1 VITVARGLW
10 IAVLVVGIGGSAAAP
25 APASPPAS
33 APAPVSAPEHGRAP
47 ASVPPFRS
55 IRSYQEVALPVRLR
69 VPTQGIDT
77 ELERLGLAPDG
88 SIAAPSRWQV
98 AGWYAGGPRPGQQGP
113 AVIVGHVDSSSGPA
127 VFFRLAEVRPG
138 DAVYVDRQDGS
149 SARFR
154 VIGRQEVP
162 KDRFPADRVY
172 SPTLQASLLLMTC
185 GGIFDV
191 ATGHYRDNVIISTVP
206 G

>member
-1 VITVARGLW
+1 MITAARGLW
-10 IAVLVVGIGGSAAAP
+10 IAALVVGIGGSPASAVPVHAP
-25 APASPPAS
+25 APAGDLAPVRGTAPAS
-33 APAPVSAPEHGRAP
+33 A
-47 ASVPPFRS
+47 VPPFRS
-55 IRSYQEVALPVRLR
+55 IRTYPAIALPVRIR
-69 VPTQGIDT
+69 VPEQGIDSG
-77 ELERLGLAPDG
+77 LERLGLAPDG

-98 AGWYAGGPRPGQQGP
+98 AGWYAAGPRPGQQGP
-113 AVIVGHVDSSSGPA
+113 AVIVGHVDSPTGPA
-127 VFFRLAEVRPG
+127 VFFRLAELRPG
-138 DAVYVDRQDGS
+138 DAVYVDRQDGT